1 MEYCKIQKNIPL
13 SHVFN
18 GVNGVAFGMHKK
30 IFMFHQLET
39 KSVNLLPQREKRRQP
54 QACGGCPLKLKRIAA
69 SLLRDS
75 REASILFCARQNHV
89 FA

>member
-30 IFMFHQLET
+30 IFKWQTIRLILHTMHLFCEIRAKYFARSF
-39 KSVNLLPQREKRRQP
+39 KSIL
-54 QACGGCPLKLKRIAA
+54 
-69 SLLRDS
+69 
-75 REASILFCARQNHV
+75 REAKPRFCLSAPDLP
-89 FA
+89 